1 VAGRVVRAPAE
12 VPAGVM
18 TALVGVPVLVV
29 LVRRKGVAS

>member
-1 VAGRVVRAPAE
+1 VRAPAE

-29 LVRRKGVAS
+29 LIRRKGASS